1 MRIVLDTNC
10 LLAIIPRVSPYRAV
24 FDAYRSGH
32 FELAVS
38 TEILEEY
45 AEVLEQ
51 KMTAAIAN
59 NVLELI
65 DKQSNTV
72 RSEIYYR
79 WTAITIDYDDNKF
92 VDCAVSASAD
102 CIVTNDSH
110 FNVLQQLEFPPVKC
124 LTLQSF
130 MALL

>member
-24 FDAYRSGH
+24 FDAYRSGQ

-45 AEVLEQ
+45 AEILER
-51 KMTAAIAN
+51 KMTVAIAN

-65 DKQSNTV
+65 DRQYNTV
-72 RSEIYYR
+72 QTEIYYR
-79 WTAITIDYDDNKF
+79 WSAIASDYDDNKF
-92 VDCAVSASAD
+92 VDCAVSPGVD
-102 CIVTNDSH
+102 YLVTNDSH
-110 FNVLQQLEFPPVKC
+110 FSALQQLEFPAVRC
-124 LTLQSF
+124 LTLQAF